1 MRVWLLIFYFYFPVH
16 TTISKPVF
24 TTYDMSIF
32 GWGDLLVDLGIN
44 QKHLQPVTCAKT
56 FVHFCDLDMFE
67 HLLMCEYY
75 DEILWSTNKV

>member
-24 TTYDMSIF
+24 TTYMSIF

-44 QKHLQPVTCAKT
+44 QKQLQPVTCAKT